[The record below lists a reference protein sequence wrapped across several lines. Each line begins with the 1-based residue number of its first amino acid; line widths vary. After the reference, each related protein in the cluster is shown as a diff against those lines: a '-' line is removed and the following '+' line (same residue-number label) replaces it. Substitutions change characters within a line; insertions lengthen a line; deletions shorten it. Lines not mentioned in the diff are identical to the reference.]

1 MDENQTNQL
10 PRLPFFGALTDEQM
24 EVVSGHLEVL
34 DLEPK
39 QTVFEEGDP
48 GDCVYFIIQGSL
60 EVNMEAGWGENV
72 ALATLSNGALFGEM
86 SIIDDLPRSASIVA
100 LTKSTVLSLKKADFE
115 RILEE
120 YPSIGVVILKGLAA
134 ILSQR
139 LRDTSESLFDFL

>member
-1 MDENQTNQL
+1 MDENQINQM
-10 PRLPFFGALTDEQM
+10 PRLPFFKELSEEQM
-24 EVVSGHLEVL
+24 AVVSGQLAVL
-34 DLEPK
+34 NLEPK

-48 GDCVYFIIQGSL
+48 GDCVYFIIEGTL

-72 ALATLSNGALFGEM
+72 ALATLTDGCLFGEM

-100 LTKSTVLSLKKADFE
+100 LTKATVLSLKKDDFDK
-115 RILEE
+115 ILQEH
-120 YPSIGVVILKGLAA
+120 PDIGVVILRGLAR